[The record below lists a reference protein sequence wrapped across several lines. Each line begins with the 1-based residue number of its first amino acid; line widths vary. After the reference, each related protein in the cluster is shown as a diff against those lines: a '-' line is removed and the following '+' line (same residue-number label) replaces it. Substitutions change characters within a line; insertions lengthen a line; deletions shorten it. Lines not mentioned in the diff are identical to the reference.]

1 MRYGRRLA
9 LLFHLGL
16 TLNLCTFSF
25 ALLLAH
31 LSRLPPLLAFLT
43 VLLPGNRL
51 RSMPLTCHLTFLF
64 LSQRLCVAQLE
75 VTSMSSSNAR
85 ALRSLTCLFALLSLP
100 LNFMRLPPTS
110 PRPLPLAQS
119 GCLSHA
125 KAPSGMDF
133 FFTSSISPGL
143 CIPFCPSGRQLLL
156 FPHTRWESLSTLLFP
171 SGLSLPPPA
180 YQSCLNASFYLV
192 FSFFWNLI
200 PFSLPARPVSAL
212 NGLHSIKFC
221 TFLSPFRIG
230 FTNPGRDIERSSLVS
245 IFPRPLTRS
254 GIPFF
259 STNLFRLASLLAL
272 LVGLNLFFLIGA
284 LV

>member
-1 MRYGRRLA
+1 MQPNLPFLSAASNAILNPGSLLKWKMRLVKDARLLLPLTEVMKIARLTSPLLDAPRQSSPKLRLRHGRRLA

-51 RSMPLTCHLTFLF
+51 RSMPLTCHLIFLF

-75 VTSMSSSNAR
+75 VTSLSSSDAR

-133 FFTSSISPGL
+133 FFTSLISPGL
-143 CIPFCPSGRQLLL
+143 CISFCSSGRQLLL
-156 FPHTRWESLSTLLFP
+156 FPHTSWESLSTLLFP

-180 YQSCLNASFYLV
+180 YQSCLNASF
-192 FSFFWNLI
+192 
-200 PFSLPARPVSAL
+200 
-212 NGLHSIKFC
+212 
-221 TFLSPFRIG
+221 
-230 FTNPGRDIERSSLVS
+230 
-245 IFPRPLTRS
+245 
-254 GIPFF
+254 
-259 STNLFRLASLLAL
+259 
-272 LVGLNLFFLIGA
+272 
-284 LV
+284 

>member
-1 MRYGRRLA
+1 MQPNLPFLSAASNAILKPGGLLKWKMRLVKDARLLLPLTEVMKIARLTSPLLDAPRQSSPRLRLRHGRRLA

-31 LSRLPPLLAFLT
+31 LPPLLAFLT

-51 RSMPLTCHLTFLF
+51 RSMPLTCHLTFPF

-75 VTSMSSSNAR
+75 VTSLSSSDAR

-133 FFTSSISPGL
+133 FLHLQSLLVFAFLSVHLQDNFYYSHTQVGKASRL
-143 CIPFCPSGRQLLL
+143 FCFL
-156 FPHTRWESLSTLLFP
+156 
-171 SGLSLPPPA
+171 PA
-180 YQSCLNASFYLV
+180 YLSHLL
-192 FSFFWNLI
+192 
-200 PFSLPARPVSAL
+200 R
-212 NGLHSIKFC
+212 IKA
-221 TFLSPFRIG
+221 
-230 FTNPGRDIERSSLVS
+230 V
-245 IFPRPLTRS
+245 
-254 GIPFF
+254 
-259 STNLFRLASLLAL
+259 
-272 LVGLNLFFLIGA
+272 
-284 LV
+284 